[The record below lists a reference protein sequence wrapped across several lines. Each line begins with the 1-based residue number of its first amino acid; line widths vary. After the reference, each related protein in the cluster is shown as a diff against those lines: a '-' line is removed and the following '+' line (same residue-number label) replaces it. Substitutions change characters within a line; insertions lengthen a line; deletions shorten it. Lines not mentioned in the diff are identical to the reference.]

1 MSEAVD
7 RLVEIMAR
15 LRGPGGCPWDR
26 EQTFRSLRPYVLEEA
41 FEVAEAIDRESPA
54 ALREEL
60 GDLLLQVV
68 FLSRLAEE
76 EGLFTLDD
84 VAEEISAKLV
94 RRHPH
99 VFGDRPADSVGEVW
113 KRWEEI
119 KREEREG
126 KREGSASRLDGIPRA
141 LPALVRARLLA
152 DKAARAG
159 YDWPDAPAIVDKV
172 REETEELAAV
182 LAGGGGPGAAEEELG
197 DLLFAAASL
206 ARRLGLDPEGA
217 LARAN
222 AKFEERFREA
232 ERLAREAGRE
242 LEEMDPDELDAL
254 WRRVK
259 ERR

>member
-1 MSEAVD
+1 MSHAVD

-41 FEVAEAIDRESPA
+41 FEVAEAIDREAPA

-68 FLSRLAEE
+68 FLARLAEE
-76 EGLFTLDD
+76 EGLFDLED
-84 VAEEISAKLV
+84 VAEGISAKLV

-99 VFGDRPADSVGEVW
+99 VFGDRSAGSVGEVW

-119 KREEREG
+119 KREERER
-126 KREGSASRLDGIPRA
+126 KHQVDASRLDGIPRA

-159 YDWPDAPAIVDKV
+159 YDWPGPAAIVDKI
-172 REETEELAAV
+172 REETDELAAA
-182 LAGGGGPGAAEEELG
+182 LGDGGEPAAVEEELG
-197 DLLFAAASL
+197 DLLFAVASL
-206 ARRLGLDPEGA
+206 ARRLGIDPEGA

-222 AKFEERFREA
+222 AKFEDRFREA
-232 ERLAREAGRE
+232 ERLARRAGKE
-242 LEEMDPDELDAL
+242 LEDMGPEELDTL

-259 ERR
+259 GRG

>member
-1 MSEAVD
+1 MSRAVD
-7 RLVEIMAR
+7 RLVGIMAR

-41 FEVAEAIDRESPA
+41 FEVAEAIDRGEPA

-68 FLSRLAEE
+68 FLARLAEE
-76 EGLFTLDD
+76 EGLFDLDG
-84 VAEEISAKLV
+84 VAESISAKLV

-99 VFGDRPADSVGEVW
+99 VFGDRPASSVGEVW

-119 KREEREG
+119 KREEREE
-126 KREGSASRLDGIPRA
+126 RETGPGSRLDGIPRA
-141 LPALVRARLLA
+141 LPSLLRARLLA

-159 YDWPDAPAIVDKV
+159 YDWPDPAAILDKV
-172 REETEELAAV
+172 REETGELAAA
-182 LAGGGGPGAAEEELG
+182 LAGEGRERVEEELG

-206 ARRLGLDPEGA
+206 GRRLGIDPEGA

-222 AKFEERFREA
+222 ARFEKRFREA
-232 ERLAREAGRE
+232 ERLAREAGTE
-242 LEEMDPDELDAL
+242 LEDLDADALDAL
-254 WRRVK
+254 WKRVK
-259 ERR
+259 RGA

>member
-1 MSEAVD
+1 MSHAVD

-68 FLSRLAEE
+68 FLARLAEE
-76 EGLFTLDD
+76 AGLFDLED
-84 VAEEISAKLV
+84 VAEGISAKLV

-99 VFGDRPADSVGEVW
+99 VFGDRPVGSVGEVW

-119 KREEREG
+119 KREEREERRQG
-126 KREGSASRLDGIPRA
+126 DASRLDGIPRA

-159 YDWPDAPAIVDKV
+159 YDWPDAAAIVDKV
-172 REETEELAAV
+172 REETDELAAA
-182 LAGGGGPGAAEEELG
+182 LGREGKGGPVEEELG
-197 DLLFAAASL
+197 DLLFAVASL
-206 ARRLGLDPEGA
+206 ARRLGIDPEGA

-222 AKFEERFREA
+222 AKFEERFRAA
-232 ERLAREAGRE
+232 ERLAREAGKE
-242 LEEMDPDELDAL
+242 LEQMGTEELDAL

-259 ERR
+259 ERD